1 MAGENRNSNEKK
13 QGPERCRDAAE
24 SHHHRN
30 ATSYRKR
37 KVSERTLSFISL
49 PININFSISLNQGN
63 KELGLSRWRG
73 RTIGFKSNFEVPYG
87 GQDGLT
93 CWGMNPSSRFK
104 REIATFM
111 SGLKKR
117 NKGETEFQQAV
128 HEVVETI
135 IPFTADHRKYRD
147 AYILERMTEPDRI
160 ITFRVTWEDDAG
172 RIHADRAWRVQFNNS
187 IGPYKGGLR
196 FHPSVTQSVLK
207 FLGFEQVL
215 KNSLTGLPM
224 GGAKG
229 GSNFN
234 PRGRS
239 DREVMRFCQSM
250 MIELH
255 RHIGEDVDVPAGDI
269 GVGAR
274 EISYLFGEYKR
285 LENRFAGILTGK
297 GLAFGGSLV
306 RKEATGYGAVYF
318 MKQML
323 EHAGDGLEGKTCVV
337 SGSGNV
343 ALYCIEKLAQL
354 GAKVVTASDSG
365 GFIHDPEG
373 IHADK
378 LAWLIDLKEVRRGR
392 IEEYAEKFGCTYV
405 AGQAP
410 WAVPADLAFPCA
422 TQNELLLE
430 DAVAL
435 VKNGVKAVAEGANMP
450 CDAEATEHFLE
461 HDVLFGPAK
470 AANAGGVAVSG
481 LEQSQ
486 NQLRISWSREE
497 VDQRLTTIMAEIHG
511 KCVLY
516 GEREGRPVDYKS
528 GANIAG
534 FVKVADAMLAYG
546 VV

>member
-1 MAGENRNSNEKK
+1 MEFHVAHKK
-13 QGPERCRDAAE
+13 
-24 SHHHRN
+24 
-30 ATSYRKR
+30 
-37 KVSERTLSFISL
+37 
-49 PININFSISLNQGN
+49 
-63 KELGLSRWRG
+63 
-73 RTIGFKSNFEVPYG
+73 
-87 GQDGLT
+87 
-93 CWGMNPSSRFK
+93 
-104 REIATFM
+104 EIAAFM
-111 SGLKKR
+111 AGLKKR

-128 HEVVETI
+128 HEVVDSV
-135 IPFTADHRKYRD
+135 IPFLAEHKKYRD

-160 ITFRVTWEDDAG
+160 ITFRVTWEDDRG
-172 RIHADRAWRVQFNNS
+172 GIHADRAWRVQFNNS

-196 FHPSVTQSVLK
+196 FHPSVSLSVLK
-207 FLGFEQVL
+207 FLGFEQVF

-234 PRGRS
+234 PKGRS

-250 MIELH
+250 MIELQ

-274 EISYLFGEYKR
+274 EISYLFGTYKR

-297 GLAFGGSLV
+297 GLSFGGSLI

-318 MKQML
+318 MRLML
-323 EHAGDGLEGKTCVV
+323 EHVGMGMAGKTAIV

-343 ALYCIEKLAQL
+343 SLYCIEKLIEL
-354 GAKVVTASDSG
+354 GVSVLTASDSS
-365 GFIHDPEG
+365 GFIHDPKG
-373 IHADK
+373 ITREK
-378 LAWLIDLKEVRRGR
+378 LDWLIDLKENRRGR
-392 IEEYAEKFGCTYV
+392 ISEYADHFGCTFYQ
-405 AGQAP
+405 GERP
-410 WAVPADLAFPCA
+410 WKVRADLAFPCA
-422 TQNELLLE
+422 TQNEIEAE
-430 DAVAL
+430 DAVSMIANE
-435 VKNGVKAVAEGANMP
+435 VIAVAEGANMP
-450 CDAEATEHFLE
+450 CTAEATVLFFE

-497 VDQRLTTIMAEIHG
+497 VDERLIKIMTEIHR
-511 KCVLY
+511 KCVSY
-516 GEREGRPVDYKS
+516 GTRENKPVDYRT

-546 VV
+546 IV